1 MGTGDASYT
10 IAPEFSN
17 LKHTKYMVSMA
28 RGSDIS
34 SASSQFY
41 IMLGDAPWLDG
52 QYTIFGQVISGMEVV
67 DKIASLPTDQSNSQ
81 PIDSESARI
90 SKVIIKPPA

>member
-1 MGTGDASYT
+1 
-10 IAPEFSN
+10 
-17 LKHTKYMVSMA
+17 MA
-28 RGSDIS
+28 RGSDIN

-67 DKIASLPTDQSNSQ
+67 DKIASLPTDPSNNQ
-81 PIDSESARI
+81 PLDAESARI
-90 SKVIIKPPA
+90 SKVVIKPFE